1 VWALFGGIG
10 AMSLTVFLPTIWK
23 RLSDKGVFMTEKELV
38 KKNTIISV
46 IKEELSKQN
55 IAIQKILLFGSRAKG
70 TARNESDWDFMAVV
84 DKDINIEDK
93 IKLISVI
100 RLRLA
105 KQLIDADIIIKSVK
119 DYSEQ
124 SKNVGYITYYAAK
137 EGVSL

>member
-1 VWALFGGIG
+1 
-10 AMSLTVFLPTIWK
+10 
-23 RLSDKGVFMTEKELV
+23 MTEKELV